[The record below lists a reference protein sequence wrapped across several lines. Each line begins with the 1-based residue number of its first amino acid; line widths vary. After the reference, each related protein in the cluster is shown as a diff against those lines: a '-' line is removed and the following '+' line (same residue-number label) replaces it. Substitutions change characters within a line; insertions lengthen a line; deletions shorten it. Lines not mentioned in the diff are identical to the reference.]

1 MLDNFGR
8 KISYLRISVTD
19 RCNFRCVYCMP
30 ETGADFVPHDRIMS
44 FEEILRVAQAAVKAG
59 IRKVRLTGGEPLT
72 RRDIVTLVN
81 LLSRL
86 DGVDVLAMTTNG
98 ALLDKFARRLK
109 RGGLS
114 RVNVSLDTLDPI
126 RFAERS
132 RGGDIKKVLNGLVA
146 AKAAGLE
153 PIKLNCVV
161 KESAQEPD
169 ALAVAEFAK
178 LHGFEARFIR
188 QMNIE
193 DGTYWVVQGGT
204 GGDCSQC
211 NRLRLTSDGLIKPCL
226 FSDLA
231 YDVRELGPEE
241 AIRQAIGAKPK
252 EGRHSRVNKF
262 HSIGG

>member
-1 MLDNFGR
+1 MLDSFGR

-30 ETGADFVPHDRIMS
+30 ETGADFLPHDRIMS
-44 FEEILRVAQAAVKAG
+44 FEEIVRVARAAVEAG
-59 IRKVRLTGGEPLT
+59 ISKIRLTGGEPLS

-86 DGVDVLAMTTNG
+86 DGVQDLAMTTNG
-98 ALLDKFARRLK
+98 TLLDKFARRLR
-109 RGGLS
+109 RGGLN
-114 RVNVSLDTLDPI
+114 RVNVSLDTLDPV
-126 RFAERS
+126 RFAEKS
-132 RGGDIKKVLNGLVA
+132 RGGDLERVIKGLMA
-146 AKAAGLE
+146 AKASGLS

-161 KESAQEPD
+161 KESSQEPD
-169 ALAVAEFAK
+169 ARAVADFAR

-193 DGTYWVVQGGT
+193 DGSYWVVEGGT
-204 GGDCSQC
+204 GGDCSRC
-211 NRLRLTSDGLIKPCL
+211 NRLRLSSDGMIKPCL

-231 YDVRELGPEE
+231 FDVREQGPRE

-252 EGRHSRVNKF
+252 EGQHSKDNKF

>member
-1 MLDNFGR
+1 
-8 KISYLRISVTD
+8 
-19 RCNFRCVYCMP
+19 MP
-30 ETGADFVPHDRIMS
+30 QTGADFLPHDRIMS
-44 FEEILRVAQAAVKAG
+44 FEEILQVARAATDVG

-86 DGVDVLAMTTNG
+86 DGVDELTMTTNG

-109 RGGLS
+109 RGGLD
-114 RVNVSLDTLDPI
+114 RINVSLDTLDPA
-126 RFAERS
+126 RFAEKS
-132 RGGDIKKVLNGLVA
+132 RGGDIEKVLRGLMA
-146 AKAAGLE
+146 AKAAGLS

-161 KESAQEPD
+161 KQSSQEPD
-169 ALAVAEFAK
+169 ARSVAEFAD

-193 DGTYWVVQGGT
+193 DGTYWVVEGGT

-211 NRLRLTSDGLIKPCL
+211 NRLRLTSDGMIRPCL
-226 FSDLA
+226 FSDLQF
-231 YDVRELGPEE
+231 DVRKLGPKE

-252 EGRHSRVNKF
+252 EGHHSKVNKF